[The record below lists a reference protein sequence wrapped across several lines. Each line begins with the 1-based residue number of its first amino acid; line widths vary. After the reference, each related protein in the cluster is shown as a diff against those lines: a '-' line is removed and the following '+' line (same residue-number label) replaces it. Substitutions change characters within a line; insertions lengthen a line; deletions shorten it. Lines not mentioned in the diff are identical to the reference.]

1 MNTSTLI
8 PTIFEG
14 LLKLVNIFLP
24 QDIITGLFLLL
35 MVILYFIV
43 RRIVLL
49 PLTRVKGQLTDSTTV
64 ISKNED
70 SMLNQSELIDAL
82 CKDEG
87 FLNHKELR
95 EIWGKYVDEVKSVED
110 NPELC
115 DIEDFVNDDTLI
127 NTIGKSQVAEITPG
141 IFTTLGI
148 LGTFVGLYIG
158 LQEFNVP
165 PNNVTADVASSMLS
179 GSTESLIGGIKTAFQ
194 TSIYGIGF
202 SLTFNYQYRRLVDS
216 VRKEMDKFTGLF
228 KKNIISDSSRKP
240 MALLVKLQKQETEQM
255 ALFVESF
262 SLKLA
267 ENLNETF
274 LPTLGKLD
282 KMMEQFVNVASEK
295 QSEGLG
301 KVVDSFVQNMNSSL
315 GNQFE
320 NLAQRLAEINEWQKT
335 VHTQSTELIDKIRET
350 TQHLGEID
358 EKSMSMIRHFD
369 EYLGE
374 LNNAQKLTEG
384 TMTKTKEIAEMIGS
398 IIEVQKDSASTIADA
413 QKVQAENLVKVQEN
427 MELFSKR
434 IDSSVSKSG
443 EAIQKLTEAVDI
455 SMTTIEKQMKKVLEE
470 FQNGSLQFET
480 ILNTAYKK
488 TFDEF
493 DKSLAGIAMH
503 LSSTIAGI
511 KESVDEMPTVIQA
524 IGEQI
529 KAHVNTLTKNISIQ
543 DADLNG
549 KLTVLSETTQ
559 RLQFSMKAWQ
569 TEFER
574 LSGGM
579 RKLNEDFEKSRKA
592 ITDGG
597 VVNV

>member
-1 MNTSTLI
+1 MSISTLI
-8 PTIFEG
+8 PTILEG
-14 LLKLVNIFLP
+14 LRKFVNIFLP
-24 QDIITGLFLLL
+24 QDIITGLFLVV
-35 MVILYFIV
+35 MVILFFIV

-49 PLTRVKGQLTDSTTV
+49 PLRRVKSQLTDSTAV
-64 ISKNED
+64 ISKNDD
-70 SMLNQSELIDAL
+70 SMLSQNELIDVL
-82 CKDEG
+82 CRDER

-95 EIWGKYVDEVKSVED
+95 EIWGQYVDEVKSVEE

-115 DIEDFVNDDTLI
+115 DIEDFVNDDALI

-202 SLTFNYQYRRLVDS
+202 SLTFNYQYRRLADS

-255 ALFVESF
+255 ALFAESF

-274 LPTLGKLD
+274 LPTLGRLD

-335 VHTQSTELIDKIRET
+335 VHTQSTELIEKIRET
-350 TQHLGEID
+350 TQHLSDID

-384 TMTKTKEIAEMIGS
+384 TMNKTKEIAEMVGS
-398 IIEVQKDSASTIADA
+398 IIEIQKDSASTIAEA
-413 QKVQAENLVKVQEN
+413 QKVQADNLVNVQEN
-427 MELFSKR
+427 MRLFSER

-443 EAIQKLTEAVDI
+443 EVIQKLTVAVDT
-455 SMTTIEKQMKKVLEE
+455 SMAAMEKQMKKVLEE
-470 FQNGSLQFET
+470 FQDGSLQFET
-480 ILNTAYKK
+480 LINTAYKR

-493 DKSLAGIAMH
+493 DRSLAGIAMH
-503 LSSTIAGI
+503 LSSTIGGI
-511 KESVDEMPTVIQA
+511 KDSVDEMPTIIQA
-524 IGEQI
+524 IGEQT
-529 KAHVNTLTKNISIQ
+529 KAHINTLTKNISTQ

-549 KLTVLSETTQ
+549 KLSVLGETTQ
-559 RLQFSMKAWQ
+559 KFQFSIKAWQ

-574 LSGGM
+574 LSGGL
-579 RKLNEDFEKSRKA
+579 RKLNEDLERSSNA
-592 ITDGG
+592 ITNGG
-597 VVNV
+597 VRNV